1 MASTQSLNRIREDII
16 ESGKDSRFK
25 IGGYDFVLNGL
36 EFYLAKI
43 GEKRHVSGRELSL
56 GLLNFAQKQFGPMA
70 EKVLEYWGVR
80 KTDDFGNMVYN
91 MISIGL
97 MSKRPEDKIED
108 FFSEIYFNDYFETE
122 DDFEIDREFIKKIK
136 GA

>member
-1 MASTQSLNRIREDII
+1 MASTQSLNRIRKDVID
-16 ESGKDSRFK
+16 SGKDNRYK

-43 GEKRHVSGRELSL
+43 GEKRHVSGRELSI
-56 GLLNFAQKQFGPMA
+56 GLLDFAQKQFGPMA
-70 EKVLEYWGVR
+70 QKVLEYWGIK
-80 KTDDFGNMVYN
+80 KTDDFGKMVYN

-97 MSKRPEDKIED
+97 MSKRAEDKIQD
-108 FFSEIYFNDYFETE
+108 FYSIISFKEYFENQ
-122 DDFEIDREFIKKIK
+122 DDFEIDHEFIKKIK